1 MHMRALLLVA
11 AGIASFA
18 TAVITP
24 TAAPAPRARR
34 WPKPIKLKLP
44 PAKALPAG
52 TVTIM
57 LGKHN
62 TKPDQ
67 TLVATGDAV
76 WTARGPFRIAEKNNA
91 VTGPFAHSRLQN
103 VGVGFG
109 SIWVSDFYTDTVRR
123 LDEQTGA
130 LQKVIHVPPN
140 SGPEGIAIANGSVW
154 VANHYAGTVIRIDP
168 AKNHVVGTPIRVTY
182 TGRGGAQEMTAGLGS
197 LWVGVGNKQAV
208 VRIDPRANRVTA
220 TIKLPRSVV
229 PCGGIAVSAAAV
241 WVTGCIELKTV
252 ARIDPRTN
260 RVASILD
267 VDGVANQPATDGN
280 SVWLVASG
288 NPYDSPTLTG
298 YLLRLGANDTV
309 ATRIKLGRG
318 FITGGATVA
327 FGAIWVADFDHRR
340 VLRIP
345 DEGDEAGHPA

>member
-1 MHMRALLLVA
+1 MNTRALLLAA
-11 AGIASFA
+11 AGIASLA

-52 TVTIM
+52 TVRIV
-57 LGKHN
+57 LPAHN

-76 WTARGPFRIAEKNNA
+76 WTARGPFRIAERTNS
-91 VTGPFAHSRLQN
+91 VTRGPFAHGRLQDI
-103 VGVGFG
+103 GVGFG
-109 SIWVSDFYTDTVRR
+109 SVWVSDFYTDTVRR
-123 LDEQTGA
+123 LDDETSA

-154 VANHYAGTVIRIDP
+154 VANHYAGTVSRIDP
-168 AKNHVVGTPIRVTY
+168 ATNRVAGPPVRVTY
-182 TGRGGAQEMTAGLGS
+182 TGRSGAQEMAAGLGS
-197 LWVGVGNKQAV
+197 LWVGVVNKQAV
-208 VRIDPRANRVTA
+208 VRSDPRLNKVTA
-220 TIKLPRSVV
+220 TIKLPRSVT
-229 PCGGIAVSAAAV
+229 PCGGIAVTAAAV
-241 WVTGCIELKTV
+241 WVTSCIELKTV

-260 RVASILD
+260 TVAKILD
-267 VDGVANQPATDGN
+267 VGGYAWQPAADGN
-280 SVWLVASG
+280 TVWLVAGG

-298 YLLRLGANDTV
+298 YLLRLRADDTV
-309 ATRIKLGRG
+309 AKRIKLGKG
-318 FITGGATVA
+318 VITGGATVA
-327 FGAIWVADFDHRR
+327 FGSIWVSDFDHRR

-345 DEGDEAGHPA
+345 DQR

>member
-1 MHMRALLLVA
+1 MHTRALLLVA
-11 AGIASFA
+11 AGIASLA

-34 WPKPIKLKLP
+34 GLKPIKLKLP

-52 TVTIM
+52 TVKIT
-57 LGKHN
+57 LPKHN
-62 TKPDQ
+62 TKLNL
-67 TLVATGDAV
+67 TLVATRDAV
-76 WTARGPFRIAEKNNA
+76 WTARGPFRIAEKDNA
-91 VTGPFAHSRLQN
+91 VSGPFAHGRLQN
-103 VGVGFG
+103 IGVGFG

-123 LDEQTGA
+123 LDEETGA
-130 LQKVIHVPPN
+130 LQRVIHVPPN
-140 SGPEGIAIANGSVW
+140 SGPEGIAIANGFVW
-154 VANHYAGTVIRIDP
+154 VANHYAGTVSRIDP
-168 AKNHVVGTPIRVTY
+168 AKNRVVDAIRVSY
-182 TGRGGAQEMTAGLGS
+182 TGRGGAQEIAAGLGS
-197 LWVGVGNKQAV
+197 VWVGVGNKQAV
-208 VRIDPRANRVTA
+208 VRIDPRTKKVT

-241 WVTGCIELKTV
+241 WVTSCIELKTV

-260 RVASILD
+260 TVESILD
-267 VDGVANQPATDGN
+267 VGGVANQPAADGN

-298 YLLRLGANDTV
+298 YLLRLRANDKV
-309 ATRIKLGRG
+309 ATRIKLGKG

-345 DEGDEAGHPA
+345 EQR

>member
-1 MHMRALLLVA
+1 MHTRALLLVA
-11 AGIASFA
+11 AGIASLA

-34 WPKPIKLKLP
+34 GPKPIKLKLP

-52 TVTIM
+52 TVKIT
-57 LGKHN
+57 LPKFN

-67 TLVATGDAV
+67 TLVATDDAV
-76 WTARGPFRIAEKNNA
+76 WTARGPFRIAKENNA
-91 VTGPFAHSRLQN
+91 VTGPFAHGRLQDI
-103 VGVGFG
+103 GVGFG
-109 SIWVSDFYTDTVRR
+109 SVWVSDFYTDTVRR
-123 LDEQTGA
+123 LDEETGA
-130 LQKVIHVPPN
+130 LQALIHIKPN

-154 VANHYAGTVIRIDP
+154 VANHYAGTVSRIDP
-168 AKNHVVGTPIRVTY
+168 AKNRVVRSVRVSY
-182 TGRGGAQEMTAGLGS
+182 TGRGGAQEIAAGLGS

-208 VRIDPRANRVTA
+208 VRIDPRKNKVVA
-220 TIKLPRSVV
+220 TIKLPRSVT

-260 RVASILD
+260 TVSSILD
-267 VDGVANQPATDGN
+267 VGGVTDQPAADGN
-280 SVWLVASG
+280 TVWLVASG

-298 YLLRLGANDTV
+298 YLLRLRANDTV
-309 ATRIKLGRG
+309 ATRYRIGKGV
-318 FITGGATVA
+318 ITGGATVA
-327 FGAIWVADFDHRR
+327 LGAIWVADFDHRR

-345 DEGDEAGHPA
+345 EQR